1 MSNSCVGC
9 KYSNFDD
16 GYDDVCAFCKGDS
29 DAALE
34 RMDNT
39 ELKCENEAVA
49 EINQLLAGHVASQY
63 AGSELSGDEAFDR
76 ALDEAFGVQ
85 PAEPVWH
92 EAGQYS
98 DEEVPAGEG
107 KFDGAWGKKNY
118 GYQGGTP

>member
-34 RMDNT
+34 RRDNT

-49 EINQLLAGHVASQY
+49 GAGYGASWD
-63 AGSELSGDEAFDR
+63 AAFDR
-76 ALDEAFGVQ
+76 AWDEAFGVT
-85 PAEPVWH
+85 A
-92 EAGQYS
+92 
-98 DEEVPAGEG
+98 
-107 KFDGAWGKKNY
+107 
-118 GYQGGTP
+118 GYQGGMP